1 MLILGRK
8 YKFTK
13 LELNTLNKKFK
24 NIVIIKY
31 RDRVQSEILQEIE
44 ENIKDNEFNLIV
56 LNTQASVG
64 DDIIRYLI
72 NLQFKIRDKKIRIIT
87 IEKFME
93 EFLKKC
99 YIPIDQKDLTFLE
112 NIKPYSRYQYILK
125 KVIDLS
131 IAIPLA
137 IITSPIML
145 YSAYKIKKESPNGG
159 IFFKQLRVGKNGKEF
174 ECIKF
179 RSMHEDSSYF
189 NHYTQ
194 VNDPRLFKW
203 GKSMRKTRIDEL
215 PQLINVLKGEMHIIG
230 PRAEWNELVQ
240 RYKQEIPYY
249 NERHIVTPGITGWA
263 QVMYPYGSNS
273 KDAKQKL
280 MYDLYYIKHWSL
292 WLEVKTIWKTIKVV
306 INRRGV

>member
-1 MLILGRK
+1 MLILGRR
-8 YKFTK
+8 YQFTQ

-31 RDRVQSEILQEIE
+31 RNRVQDEVLQEIE
-44 ENIKDNEFNLIV
+44 ENIKYSEFNLMV

-87 IEKFME
+87 IENFME

-99 YIPIDQKDLTFLE
+99 YIPTDQKDLTFLE
-112 NIKPYSRYQYILK
+112 NIKPYTIYQYILK
-125 KVIDLS
+125 RIIDIS
-131 IAIPLA
+131 ISIPLA
-137 IITSPIML
+137 IFTSPIML
-145 YSAYKIKKESPNGG
+145 YSAYRIKKESPKGG
-159 IFFKQLRVGKNGKEF
+159 IFFRQLRVGKNGKEF

-179 RSMHEDSSYF
+179 RSMHKDSSYF

-215 PQLINVLKGEMHIIG
+215 PQLLNVLKGQMHIIG

-240 RYKQEIPYY
+240 KYKQEIPYY
-249 NERHIVTPGITGWA
+249 NERHIVAPGITGWA
-263 QVMYPYGSNS
+263 QVCYHYGANS

-280 MYDLYYIKHWSL
+280 MYDLYYIKHWNL
-292 WLEVKTIWKTIKVV
+292 WLEIKNIWKTVKVV
-306 INRRGV
+306 LKKIGV